1 MIFRDKSVEMGG
13 AQVESIQIN
22 IQKMEK
28 IYAQI
33 VEVNVVGL
41 IDEEYS
47 LVEEVQELTNSLCT
61 WLKFFEKNEQ
71 LPSVS
76 TKNFFSISYEQAM
89 KCTAEELEST
99 MER

>member
-1 MIFRDKSVEMGG
+1 MLFRDNSVNLGG
-13 AQVESIQIN
+13 AQVESILIN

-33 VEVNVVGL
+33 VEVNLVGL

-47 LVEEVQELTNSLCT
+47 LVEEVQELTNSLCI

-71 LPSVS
+71 IPSVS
-76 TKNFFSISYEQAM
+76 TNKFFSISYEQAI